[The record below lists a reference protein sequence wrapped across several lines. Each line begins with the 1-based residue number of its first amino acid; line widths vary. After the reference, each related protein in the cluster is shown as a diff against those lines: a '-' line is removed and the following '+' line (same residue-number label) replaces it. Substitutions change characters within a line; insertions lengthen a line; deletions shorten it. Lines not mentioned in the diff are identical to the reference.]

1 MPSTPTVLQDVGMT
15 TTADKSGAR
24 SLQLPDQLAVFRNLK
39 NAKRF
44 AIDIGGSL
52 TKIAYY
58 STVSHKRA
66 IYNADFQ
73 KNGSG
78 SAGPEQ
84 RVPKEEQPAETDVET
99 ARLHFVKFE
108 TRHIEAWLR
117 FVQERLVGVRQRALV
132 GNTVKL
138 TGGGAFKHRDLIA
151 STLGLGVDME
161 DEMECLIN
169 GCNFLLK
176 NITDEVFEYHRHG
189 NPEYKFNNVDPN
201 VFPYLLVNIGSGVSI
216 MKVESEDKY
225 ERIGGSAT
233 GGGTFWGLGSLM
245 TKAKSF
251 DELLKLAEDGD
262 HRSVDMLVK
271 DIYGGNYNAMG
282 LTSDL
287 IACSFGK
294 TIRFTSDN
302 AFSSRDFSESD
313 IARSLLF
320 MISND
325 IGQIASLYALMHGL
339 TRVYFGG
346 YFLRGHPLSMH
357 TVSFAI
363 NYWSKGKVRA
373 SFLRHEGYL
382 GAIGAFLKGAGEYDT
397 EKYSWG
403 ENYAGSSGLQSP
415 IPAQISQH
423 NSTMIDQLEMDRFDW
438 QLVYCPLLEDPAKYL
453 ADTVD
458 LTQDAEA
465 RTYWLQCFQ
474 DAIDKGV
481 SAAVFTACVDM
492 EDEMECLINGCNF
505 LLKNITD
512 EVFEYHRHGNPEYKF
527 NNVDPNVFPYLLV
540 NIGSGVSIMKVESE
554 DKYERIGGSATGGG
568 TFWGLGSLMTKAKS
582 FDELLKLAEDGDHR
596 SVDMLVKDIYGG
608 NYNAM
613 GLTSDLIACSFGKT
627 IRFTSD
633 NAFSSRDFS
642 ESDIARSLLFMIS
655 NDIGQIASLYALMH
669 GLTRVYFGGYFLR
682 GHPLSMHTVSFAI
695 NYWSKGKVRASF
707 LRHEGYL
714 GAIGAFLK
722 GAGEYDTEKYSWGE
736 NYAGSSGLQSPI
748 PAQISQHNS
757 TMIDQLEMD
766 RFDWQLVY
774 CPLLEDPAK
783 YLADTVDLTQDAEAR
798 TYWLQCF
805 QDAIDKFVEV
815 AVCSQPHK
823 EDAPSRANQF
833 KEKYLCR
840 LQHLH
845 EHPFAYGSLTV
856 RSLLDMREHCLI
868 EFDFPDPYFQQKRLE
883 NEAALGRLRERLDQ
897 LDSLG
902 WRERQE
908 ALVEGLLAGNVFDWG
923 AKEVALLLDGGT
935 FGFAEAMGKLQG
947 ERAKGRAPEAVIP
960 PLHNPSAKR
969 HVYSSFSHAV
979 RK

>member
-44 AIDIGGSL
+44 AIDIGESL
-52 TKIAYY
+52 NGQMIYVFY
-58 STVSHKRA
+58 STNLHRSM
-66 IYNADFQ
+66 Q
-73 KNGSG
+73 KKLLQTKGNLRNQTNEAQEVE
-78 SAGPEQ
+78 AGHS
-84 RVPKEEQPAETDVET
+84 VT

-294 TIRFTSDN
+294 TIRFT
-302 AFSSRDFSESD
+302 RDFSESD

-382 GAIGAFLKGAGEYDT
+382 GAIGAFLKGAGEY
-397 EKYSWG
+397 G
-403 ENYAGSSGLQSP
+403 ELWSLHSVSHCSG
-415 IPAQISQH
+415 
-423 NSTMIDQLEMDRFDW
+423 E
-438 QLVYCPLLEDPAKYL
+438 C
-453 ADTVD
+453 
-458 LTQDAEA
+458 
-465 RTYWLQCFQ
+465 
-474 DAIDKGV
+474 G
-481 SAAVFTACVDM
+481 CV
-492 EDEMECLINGCNF
+492 L
-505 LLKNITD
+505 
-512 EVFEYHRHGNPEYKF
+512 
-527 NNVDPNVFPYLLV
+527 
-540 NIGSGVSIMKVESE
+540 
-554 DKYERIGGSATGGG
+554 
-568 TFWGLGSLMTKAKS
+568 
-582 FDELLKLAEDGDHR
+582 
-596 SVDMLVKDIYGG
+596 
-608 NYNAM
+608 
-613 GLTSDLIACSFGKT
+613 SDLSA
-627 IRFTSD
+627 SD
-633 NAFSSRDFS
+633 
-642 ESDIARSLLFMIS
+642 LP
-655 NDIGQIASLYALMH
+655 
-669 GLTRVYFGGYFLR
+669 TRL
-682 GHPLSMHTVSFAI
+682 
-695 NYWSKGKVRASF
+695 
-707 LRHEGYL
+707 
-714 GAIGAFLK
+714 
-722 GAGEYDTEKYSWGE
+722 
-736 NYAGSSGLQSPI
+736 
-748 PAQISQHNS
+748 
-757 TMIDQLEMD
+757 IDQLEMD

-868 EFDFPDPYFQQKRLE
+868 EFDFPDPYFQNLCHGFPFSCLYCTKNADRSETWQVRICLVQMQFALLYCTQHFTCPRFSTDRIFGGEQFSRHCPRPWLRDDLEPWVQRLRGE
-883 NEAALGRLRERLDQ
+883 PHRCAAIFVDNSGMDVVLGVLPFARELLQRGTKVLLCANTRPALNDVTFQELQILVQRASAICPRIGDALGRGQLLV
-897 LDSLG
+897 LDSGQSSPCLDLSRINLEVAQKMHQLQTDLLVLEGMGRAVHTNLEARFSCESIKAAVIKNHWLAQRLG
-902 WRERQE
+902 GAMFSVVFKYEAPERWTQE
-908 ALVEGLLAGNVFDWG
+908 ANRTVDSTA
-923 AKEVALLLDGGT
+923 
-935 FGFAEAMGKLQG
+935 Q
-947 ERAKGRAPEAVIP
+947 
-960 PLHNPSAKR
+960 
-969 HVYSSFSHAV
+969 SH
-979 RK
+979 